1 MTVYGQ
7 AGLIEAF
14 FGANLELSGILG
26 FSLFA
31 ERATAFPRLLAPW
44 MDGAKGGTPTEIRN
58 L

>member
-7 AGLIEAF
+7 AGSIEAF

-44 MDGAKGGTPTEIRN
+44 MDGAKGGDAN
-58 L
+58 

>member
-7 AGLIEAF
+7 AGSIEAF
-14 FGANLELSGILG
+14 FGGNLELSGILG
-26 FSLFA
+26 FLLFA

-44 MDGAKGGTPTEIRN
+44 MDGAKGGTPTEIRS